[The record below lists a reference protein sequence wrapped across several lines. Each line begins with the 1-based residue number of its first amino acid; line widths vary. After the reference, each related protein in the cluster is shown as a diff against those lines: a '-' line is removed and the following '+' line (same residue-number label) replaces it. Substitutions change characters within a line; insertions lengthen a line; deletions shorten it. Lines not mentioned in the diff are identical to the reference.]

1 MDQER
6 QVNQVHELPEKKIKC
21 WQWMNT
27 NISKDENVYFTKI
40 AVIILN
46 FYILLSWLSMLVQFS
61 GSSKEFLVIV
71 DISCMAR
78 RHSLYSQPLGPMST
92 RLLLSYAE
100 RTSLATSP
108 ATWVGVHPPIFSSP
122 RPTPTE
128 NHISNVINA
137 VELSTSL
144 ANNAHKAYQYTK
156 WKWSTKLYQI
166 FQLQAF
172 Q

>member
-1 MDQER
+1 
-6 QVNQVHELPEKKIKC
+6 
-21 WQWMNT
+21 MNT
-27 NISKDENVYFTKI
+27 NICKDENVYFTKI

-78 RHSLYSQPLGPMST
+78 RHSLYSQPLGLKST

-128 NHISNVINA
+128 NHIINVINA
-137 VELSTSL
+137 VELSTSWPIMRARRTSIRNGNDPPNL
-144 ANNAHKAYQYTK
+144 SITGYLVDK
-156 WKWSTKLYQI
+156 
-166 FQLQAF
+166 
-172 Q
+172 